1 MKTNQCGW
9 EKPLMIFRMSRPG
22 LDCTQCQTKYYL
34 EQKQK
39 QNKTQE
45 KTTKLTTKPKFKI
58 LF

>member
-1 MKTNQCGW
+1 
-9 EKPLMIFRMSRPG
+9 MIFRMSRPG

-58 LF
+58 SF